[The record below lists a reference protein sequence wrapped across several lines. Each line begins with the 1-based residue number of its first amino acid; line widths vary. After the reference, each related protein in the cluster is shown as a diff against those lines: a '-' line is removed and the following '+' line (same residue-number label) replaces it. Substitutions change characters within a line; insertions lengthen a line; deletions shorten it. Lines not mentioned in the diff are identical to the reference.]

1 MQMTYV
7 ATIRNTRTKET
18 KAITVENDSPMQA
31 HKQVM
36 WEYTTN
42 DEDILN
48 IRDNEGK
55 LVFDLNKG
63 FK

>member
-42 DEDILN
+42 DEDI
-48 IRDNEGK
+48 IQT
-55 LVFDLNKG
+55 
-63 FK
+63 